1 MRLTLIEQIA
11 KTAKDY
17 MMTRKF
23 STDERRLY
31 HQTLDSRSDAGD
43 ESGLWIITLQEN
55 APDMD
60 DENWDLFQTE
70 IAERFRNLS
79 DIINQDID
87 RDFLKNR
94 NEFYQDF
101 TIEYHSLS
109 SPDWIRIQ
117 MTDHNLYIICFF
129 SGQY

>member
-1 MRLTLIEQIA
+1 MRMTLIEQIA

-17 MMTRKF
+17 LMTRKF

-31 HQTLDSRSDAGD
+31 HQTYDSRLDKGD
-43 ESGLWIITLQEN
+43 ESGLWIINLQEN
-55 APDMD
+55 CPDSEHED
-60 DENWDLFQTE
+60 WDLFQTE
-70 IAERFRNLS
+70 IEETFRKLN
-79 DIINQDID
+79 DILFQDID

-94 NEFYQDF
+94 NEFAQEF
-101 TIEYHSLS
+101 TIEINSLS

-117 MTDHNLYIICFF
+117 MTDENIWIMTFF